1 MSLADDG
8 SVATLAFCWRLERRD
23 GVTIGLTSHDRD
35 MEIGG
40 LVYRAAPGMS
50 PSAIRE
56 GIGLEAE
63 SMDLAGALSSDA
75 ISADDLTAGR
85 WDGAALFLYLTQWE
99 ASGAMWQL
107 LARGALG
114 AVERRG
120 GSFTVELRGPAAVL
134 DMAVAPVTSPDCRA
148 RLGDRQCRVAMAGRR
163 RVVRVEAGSG
173 ADVTVTGGGL
183 APGDYVY
190 GALRWMSGANCGIA
204 QAVIGNDADSIALS
218 DPPPRAV
225 EAGTLAMLSEG
236 CDRQLAT
243 CAGRFGN
250 AVNFRGE
257 PWLPGMDLLTRYP
270 GG

>member
-35 MEIGG
+35 LEIGG

-50 PSAIRE
+50 PSAIRD
-56 GIGLEAE
+56 GIALDAE

-85 WDGAALFLYLTQWE
+85 WDGAALFLHLTQWE
-99 ASGAMWQL
+99 APGALWRL
-107 LARGALG
+107 LARGTLG

-120 GSFTVELRGPAAVL
+120 ERFSVELRGPAAVL

-148 RLGDRQCRVAMAGRR
+148 RLGDRECRVAMAGRR
-163 RVVRVEAGSG
+163 RIVRVEAGSG
-173 ADVTVTGGGL
+173 TDVTVTGGGL
-183 APGDYVY
+183 VAGDYAY

-204 QAVIGNDADSIALS
+204 QAVIGNGADGVTLG
-218 DPPPRAV
+218 DPPPRPVA
-225 EAGTLAMLSEG
+225 AGTLALLSEG